1 MSWRVCAFAA
11 ALLVGLI
18 SVARLTQDSDTGT
31 ASWDATRAA
40 GFAGYLLLW
49 ASLTAGVA
57 LHMRWRVGG
66 AAMTW
71 ILETHRITSTLALAF
86 MLGHAW
92 GLLIDPVIRFQ
103 PWDVFVPLL
112 SDYRP
117 IQVAFGILALWLT
130 VGVLATTAFA
140 ARMPYRW
147 WRLSHYLAFP
157 AYALALLH
165 GITAGTDTGDTRAIA
180 LYAATA
186 AVLVGMLVWRVAG
199 RGWTSV
205 ASPITITNRR
215 S

>member
-1 MSWRVCAFAA
+1 MSWKVCALAS
-11 ALLVGLI
+11 ALLIALI
-18 SVARLTQDSDTGT
+18 SGARLTQDPDAGT

-49 ASLTAGVA
+49 ASVTAGVA
-57 LHMRWRVGG
+57 LHMRWRPGS
-66 AAMTW
+66 AALTW

-86 MLGHAW
+86 MLGHIW

-103 PWDVFVPLL
+103 PWDVAVPLF

-117 IQVAFGILALWLT
+117 VQVALGILALWLT
-130 VGVLATTAFA
+130 AAVLATTAFA

-165 GITAGTDTGDTRAIA
+165 GITAGTDSGDVRAVS
-180 LYAATA
+180 LYAGTA
-186 AVLVGMLVWRVAG
+186 AVLVGMLVWRLAG
-199 RGWTSV
+199 RGWTTAIAPAV
-205 ASPITITNRR
+205 PNRE